1 MIILLIV
8 GLIRKAIYKIS
19 QYFPKPYRCFEGN
32 PKVELDLFSYETIAK
47 LKNATGADTFKLAA
61 KSDLASLKPEVGEID
76 VDKLKLFLMI

>member
-1 MIILLIV
+1 MIILLIF
-8 GLIRKAIYKIS
+8 GLIRKTIYKIS

-47 LKNATGADTFKLAA
+47 LKNTTGADTFKLAA

-76 VDKLKLFLMI
+76 VDKLKLFVMI

>member
-8 GLIRKAIYKIS
+8 GLIRKTIYKIS

-32 PKVELDLFSYETIAK
+32 PKVELDLFSYEAIAK

>member
-8 GLIRKAIYKIS
+8 GLIRKTIYKIS

-47 LKNATGADTFKLAA
+47 LKNTTGADTFKLAA

-76 VDKLKLFLMI
+76 VDKLKLFVMI

>member
-8 GLIRKAIYKIS
+8 GLIRKTIYKIS
-19 QYFPKPYRCFEGN
+19 QYFPKPYRCFEVN
-32 PKVELDLFSYETIAK
+32 PKVELDLFSYEAIAK

-61 KSDLASLKPEVGEID
+61 KSDLASLKPEVGKID

>member
-8 GLIRKAIYKIS
+8 GLIRKTIYKIS

-32 PKVELDLFSYETIAK
+32 PKVKLDLFSYEAIAK

>member
-8 GLIRKAIYKIS
+8 GLIRKTIYKIS
-19 QYFPKPYRCFEGN
+19 QYFPKSYRCFEGN
-32 PKVELDLFSYETIAK
+32 PKVELDLFSYEAIAK
-47 LKNATGADTFKLAA
+47 LKNTTGADTFKLAA

>member
-1 MIILLIV
+1 MIIVLIV
-8 GLIRKAIYKIS
+8 GLIKNTIYKIS

>member
-1 MIILLIV
+1 MTILLIV
-8 GLIRKAIYKIS
+8 GLIRKTIYKIS

-32 PKVELDLFSYETIAK
+32 PKVELDLFSYEAIAK

>member
-8 GLIRKAIYKIS
+8 GLIRKTIYKIS
-19 QYFPKPYRCFEGN
+19 QYFPKSYRCFEGN
-32 PKVELDLFSYETIAK
+32 AKVELDLFSYETIAK